1 MIIAQSIEKSGLK
14 EHMGAGVVLTGGF
27 TKIEGLRELA
37 VAILDNLPVRLAKPA
52 DMGGLFDTLRDP
64 SYSGAVGLIKYSA
77 GGYTRYEI
85 DVNKK
90 MRHSGEEVLPQE
102 TANIEDE
109 TPYSPH
115 AYTPTTP
122 QKSPQTLS
130 SAPKN
135 VSKTEAGPTKAEASK
150 MGSIHNNPNRNTQEP
165 NPISKFWNWAT
176 QLF

>member
-1 MIIAQSIEKSGLK
+1 
-14 EHMGAGVVLTGGF
+14 
-27 TKIEGLRELA
+27 LRELA
-37 VAILDNLPVRLAKPA
+37 VAILDNMPVRLAKPA

-102 TANIEDE
+102 TANVEE
-109 TPYSPH
+109 EVPYSPH
-115 AYTPTTP
+115 AYTPTTA
-122 QKSPQTLS
+122 QKSPQASQTAPK
-130 SAPKN
+130 SAPK
-135 VSKTEAGPTKAEASK
+135 TEATPKAESSK
-150 MGSIHNNPNRNTQEP
+150 MGTIHNNPNRNTQEP
-165 NPISKFWNWAT
+165 NPLSKFWNWAT